1 MSQQARPAK
10 TDPAGSRDG
19 GLPAEGTRTPEPFTA
34 DGPADAGP
42 GTEAA
47 PGGED
52 KSRPESMRRVAT
64 ASFIGT
70 AIEFYDFYAYGT
82 AAALVLDDAFFP
94 NLSPLNA
101 TLAAF
106 STYAVAFVARPL
118 GSLVFGH
125 FGDRVGRKSVLVAS
139 LLLMGLSTAFVG
151 LLPGYATLGVWAPLL
166 LVLLRF
172 LQGIGLGGEW
182 GGAALLA
189 VEHAPEKRRG
199 LFAAFPQ
206 LGPSVGFFAATGIF
220 WALSTGLDDAA
231 FRSWGWRVPFL
242 LSFALVA
249 VGLFVRLRISETP
262 VFQRVMDTQE
272 KSKAPAMEVFRT
284 HWREILLGAG
294 GMIVAYGL
302 FYTATTYCL
311 NYATKG
317 LGVPR
322 STMLALSMAACLFLA
337 AGTWFAA
344 TRSDA
349 RGRRRLV
356 LLGCGLAAVWGL
368 VLFPLMDTE
377 QPLLMAL
384 ALGGTLLCMG
394 VVYGPMGAYLP
405 ELFSARVRYSGA
417 SLAYNLGG
425 VLGGAVAPL
434 VATDLQASY
443 GSGAVGWYV
452 SAMAVV
458 SLVCVLSLP
467 ETRTRELG

>member
-1 MSQQARPAK
+1 
-10 TDPAGSRDG
+10 
-19 GLPAEGTRTPEPFTA
+19 
-34 DGPADAGP
+34 
-42 GTEAA
+42 
-47 PGGED
+47 
-52 KSRPESMRRVAT
+52 MRRVAV

-94 NLSPLNA
+94 NLSSLNA

-139 LLLMGLSTAFVG
+139 LLLMGLSTACVG

-166 LVLLRF
+166 LALLRF

-199 LFAAFPQ
+199 MFAAFPQ

-220 WALSTGLDDAA
+220 WALSAGLDDDA

-249 VGLFVRLRISETP
+249 VGLFVRMRISETP
-262 VFQRVMDTQE
+262 VFQRVMDAQE

-284 HWREILLGAG
+284 HWREMLLGAG

-311 NYATKG
+311 NYATDG

-322 STMLALSMAACLFLA
+322 STMLALSMVACLFLA
-337 AGTWFAA
+337 VGTWIAA

-356 LLGCGLAAVWGL
+356 LIGCSLAVVWGL
-368 VLFPLMDTE
+368 VLFPLLDTG
-377 QPLLMAL
+377 QPLLITL
-384 ALGGTLLCMG
+384 ALGGTLFCMG

-417 SLAYNLGG
+417 SFAYNLGG

-434 VATDLQASY
+434 VATDLQSSY
-443 GSGAVGWYV
+443 GSSAVGWYV

-458 SLVCVLSLP
+458 SLVCVLALP
-467 ETRTRELG
+467 ETRSRELG

>member
-1 MSQQARPAK
+1 MDDDPSTSK
-10 TDPAGSRDG
+10 TATG
-19 GLPAEGTRTPEPFTA
+19 
-34 DGPADAGP
+34 
-42 GTEAA
+42 AA
-47 PGGED
+47 PTDASD
-52 KSRPESMRRVAT
+52 KSDASNESPESLRRVAV

-70 AIEFYDFYAYGT
+70 AIEFYDFYVYGT
-82 AAALVLDDAFFP
+82 AAALVLNDAFFP
-94 NLSPLNA
+94 NLSPVNG

-106 STYAVAFVARPL
+106 STYAVAFAARPI

-139 LLLMGLSTAFVG
+139 LLLMGLSTALVG
-151 LLPGYATLGVWAPLL
+151 LLPGYGTWGIWAPLL

-172 LQGIGLGGEW
+172 LQGVGLGGEW

-189 VEHAPEKRRG
+189 VEHAPRGRRG
-199 LFAAFPQ
+199 MFAAFPQ

-220 WALSTGLDDAA
+220 WLLSSVLDDEA

-242 LSFALVA
+242 LSFLLVA
-249 VGLFVRLRISETP
+249 VGLFVRLKISETP
-262 VFQRVMDTQE
+262 VFARVMAAQE
-272 KSKAPAMEVFRT
+272 ASKAPALEVFKR
-284 HWREILLGAG
+284 HPRELLLGAG
-294 GMIVAYGL
+294 GMVVAYGL

-311 NYATKG
+311 AYGTNT

-322 STMLALSMAACLFLA
+322 NTMLGLSMVACVFLA

-349 RGRRRLV
+349 GGRRRLV
-356 LLGCGLAAVWGL
+356 LAGSGLAVVWGL

-377 QPLLMAL
+377 RPVLIAI
-384 ALGGTLLCMG
+384 ALGGALFCMG

-405 ELFSARVRYSGA
+405 ELFGARVRYSGA
-417 SLAYNLGG
+417 SFAYNLGG
-425 VLGGAVAPL
+425 VAGGAVAPL
-434 VATDLQASY
+434 VATRLQGAF

-458 SLVCVLSLP
+458 SLLCVLALP
-467 ETRTRELG
+467 ETRERSLG

>member
-1 MSQQARPAK
+1 MTADHAHDQGAFVKNQAGPAK
-10 TDPAGSRDG
+10 KAPSEADGAAQEAPGNAEKAG
-19 GLPAEGTRTPEPFTA
+19 TPE
-34 DGPADAGP
+34 
-42 GTEAA
+42 
-47 PGGED
+47 
-52 KSRPESMRRVAT
+52 KPENMRRVAV

-82 AAALVLDDAFFP
+82 AAALVLDSAFFP

-151 LLPGYATLGVWAPLL
+151 LLPGYATLGIWAPLL

-189 VEHAPEKRRG
+189 VEHAPAKRRG

-206 LGPSVGFFAATGIF
+206 LGPSVGFLAATGIF
-220 WALSTGLDDAA
+220 WALSAGLDDDA
-231 FRSWGWRVPFL
+231 FRAWGWRVPFL

-262 VFQRVMDTQE
+262 VFQKVMDAQE
-272 KSKAPAMEVFRT
+272 ASKAPALEVFRR
-284 HWREILLGAG
+284 HPRELALGAG

-322 STMLALSMAACLFLA
+322 STMLGLSMVACLFLA
-337 AGTWFAA
+337 AGTWLAA
-344 TRSDA
+344 TRSDSG
-349 RGRRRLV
+349 GRRRLV
-356 LLGCGLAAVWGL
+356 LAGCGLSVVWGL
-368 VLFPLMDTE
+368 VLFPLLDTE
-377 QPLLMAL
+377 QPVLIAL
-384 ALGGTLLCMG
+384 ALGGALFCMG

-405 ELFSARVRYSGA
+405 ELFSTRVRYSGA

-434 VATDLQASY
+434 VATRLQSSF

-458 SLVCVLSLP
+458 SLVCVLLLP
-467 ETRTRELG
+467 ETRERDLA